1 MKLQSRHIAIGE
13 KVSLGDLKKCLLS
26 KGFVSATDEAAKTF
40 RKYTEPLN
48 VNIAFPFVTPPSSDL
63 LARPDINSLCY
74 IELVGESEEARYT
87 NLIIASEDELAGSQL
102 LADCES
108 AFGAQKAIKG
118 TFQEAQLAE
127 SLKKR
132 LKQGTHGVL
141 LSDPEFTPSFEIL
154 YDPVVRQQIYPFV
167 ETFGNSAVSG
177 AFIEE
182 AIPRRSGLRKS
193 DIRRLINNEVWFSKQ
208 FSIGCN
214 RCGASTLAFSTREEA
229 QESLSH
235 STSHRCFMC
244 EENTLGIVEVF
255 ALKEAL
261 SKGLQGLWLE
271 HLVHQIMQPASLLS
285 MAGKQIEGFE
295 VDVVSLTCEQVIL
308 FECKDTSFGERDFWM
323 SVPKAQALNAD
334 ILWIVTTQ
342 PLHDNVRNAIDR
354 QKSQARFNI
363 FVTEKLADQQSIA
376 SDISQ
381 KLEQVQNSL
390 FSNLLTSES
399 RFYPYVPSLRRRLLA
414 RSPRR
419 LP

>member
-1 MKLQSRHIAIGE
+1 
-13 KVSLGDLKKCLLS
+13 
-26 KGFVSATDEAAKTF
+26 
-40 RKYTEPLN
+40 
-48 VNIAFPFVTPPSSDL
+48 
-63 LARPDINSLCY
+63 
-74 IELVGESEEARYT
+74 
-87 NLIIASEDELAGSQL
+87 

-108 AFGAQKAIKG
+108 ALGAQKATRG

-127 SLKKR
+127 KLKKR
-132 LKQGTHGVL
+132 LKQSTHGEL
-141 LSDPEFTPSFEIL
+141 LSNPEFAPSFEVL
-154 YDPVVRQQIYPFV
+154 YDPAVRQQIHPFI

-182 AIPRRSGLRKS
+182 AIPRRSGLKKA
-193 DIRRLINNEVWFSKQ
+193 DIRGLINNEVWFSKQ
-208 FSIGCN
+208 FSIGCSK
-214 RCGASTLAFSTREEA
+214 CGVYTLTFLTKEEA
-229 QESLSH
+229 QESLSR
-235 STSHRCFMC
+235 STSRRCFMC

-271 HLVHQIMQPASLLS
+271 HLVNQIMQPVSLLS

-308 FECKDTSFGERDFWM
+308 FECKDTSFGERDFWI

-334 ILWIVTTQ
+334 ILWVVTTQ

-354 QKSQARFNI
+354 QKNQTRFNI
-363 FVTEKLADQQSIA
+363 FVTEKLTDQQGIA

-381 KLEQVQNSL
+381 KLEQAQNS
-390 FSNLLTSES
+390 FFANLLTSES
-399 RFYPYVPSLRRRLLA
+399 RFYSYVPSLRRRYLA
-414 RSPRR
+414 RPSRQ